1 MRRLLAALASIA
13 LLASPAGAANLTP
26 DQLTAAVTVNN
37 TDLMLIYPTGG
48 PMKSA
53 QWSVVKGL
61 MQSALG
67 TVYLQVA
74 NNLNDLASPSS
85 ARTNL
90 GLGTAAL
97 INTGTTGGV
106 IGLLNG
112 TNSWSAE
119 QFFQPST
126 VAGASINLFPGT
138 APTSPM
144 NGDMWMT
151 SAGLFGEVSGAPVQ
165 FGAALG
171 YTPVN
176 RAGDTMTGLLTLGA
190 GVDLSN
196 TVASGQRVLEYAT
209 SGSVR
214 WQVLANS
221 GAETGSNVGS
231 DLDIC
236 RFSDAAALL
245 DCPLAIFRSNGL
257 VVVQDGLGVT
267 GDSSVTGVGSGTAF
281 AIADT
286 ANANGAMIILE
297 GNGSTT
303 PNKYLRADGG
313 KFDIVSSSFSQN
325 ILDLTDAGVLT
336 VAGNFAGPLTGN
348 VTGNLA
354 GNVTGN
360 VSGNSGTASA
370 LAFGRTIAIT
380 GDLTYT
386 SPSFDGS
393 GNVTAAGTLAAI
405 VAGGTCTNA
414 TVTIDTK
421 GRTTNCT
428 SGAAP
433 VTSFNG
439 RGGAVSPTTGD
450 YAVAQVTGAAPLA
463 SPTFTGSP
471 TVSGTA
477 LVLTT
482 DTRFGGPTQNS
493 QSTAYG
499 FVLTD
504 IGGQV
509 YHPSADTTPRTW
521 TIPANAS
528 VAVQIGGKI
537 DVVNDC
543 SAGALTIPIT
553 SDTLVWFPAGT
564 TGTRTLAACGEA
576 TLTKVGAT
584 RWIITGVGLSFLMLV
599 PAYRRRPANDN
610 DDQQEEAA

>member
-126 VAGASINLFPGT
+126 VAGASINLFPGA

-151 SAGLFGEVSGAPVQ
+151 SAGLFGEVSGAPVR

-176 RAGDTMTGLLTLGA
+176 KAGDTMAGGLVVPLLDVNGAAGQNRQIVYETA
-190 GVDLSN
+190 GVNRWNIFTDAI
-196 TVASGQRVLEYAT
+196 VESG
-209 SGSVR
+209 G
-214 WQVLANS
+214 
-221 GAETGSNVGS
+221 NVGS
-231 DLDIC
+231 DL
-236 RFSDAAALL
+236 
-245 DCPLAIFRSNGL
+245 AIFAYNDAGTLIFNPILITRSTGAVTIN
-257 VVVQDGLGVT
+257 DGLSVAGGLDSNNGT
-267 GDSSVTGVGSGTAF
+267 GNGGTLGFGTANSTVLDGSASGSLLTLNRAGYA
-281 AIADT
+281 AIASQ
-286 ANANGAMIILE
+286 
-297 GNGSTT
+297 GSWTHT
-303 PNKYLRADGG
+303 GSLAAT
-313 KFDIVSSSFSQN
+313 S
-325 ILDLTDAGVLT
+325 
-336 VAGNFAGPLTGN
+336 FAGPLS
-348 VTGNLA
+348 

-360 VSGNSGTASA
+360 VSGSSGSTTGNAATATA
-370 LAFGRTIAIT
+370 LATPRTISIT

-421 GRTTNCT
+421 GRTTSCT

-493 QSTAYG
+493 QSAGYG

-584 RWIITGVGLSFLMLV
+584 RWIITGVGLS
-599 PAYRRRPANDN
+599 
-610 DDQQEEAA
+610 